1 MMKLLAIIGISMSLG
16 LNGYLFAHWQGAQ
29 AQVVALQQISQQQA
43 EALTKTDSQQYQV
56 LTELIAENED
66 LQRQHNALEDR
77 LESSIAKV
85 EQFFKAKANTSRFRA
100 IRLAAYGT
108 SKFAAASIPAA
119 ANVALGAAG
128 LMDVLTL
135 AKLCDE
141 MLSIEKLVAEIQ
153 IDNQEIMYSR
163 ESVCDQKVT
172 NVAKSVAKDYIGN
185 ITQFAENTKN
195 DFYRGIG
202 TLSGDAKKIPDL
214 LGKSVGGWI
223 QLFDKKIE
231 FDVCDWVGGD
241 VVCEVLR
248 SPFEAACSLSD
259 NKLYGCIKVY

>member
-43 EALTKTDSQQYQV
+43 EALTKTDIQQNLV
-56 LTELIAENED
+56 LTSLIAKNED
-66 LQRQHNALEDR
+66 LESQRNALETR

-85 EQFFKAKANTSRFRA
+85 EQFFKKKANTSRYRA

-135 AKLCDE
+135 ANLCDE
-141 MLSIEKLVAEIQ
+141 MLSIEELVAEIQ
-153 IDNQEIMYSR
+153 IDNKEISTSR
-163 ESVCDQKVT
+163 ENVCAQKVT
-172 NVAKSVAKDYIGN
+172 NVVKSRAQSYIGD
-185 ITQFAENTKN
+185 ITQFAETTKN

-202 TLSGDAKKIPDL
+202 TLSDDAKKIPDL

-241 VVCEVLR
+241 GVCEVLR
-248 SPFEAACSLSD
+248 SPFEAACSLSE